1 MTIEDNTLHGVL
13 VICFVLLVFV
23 VGLSV
28 LTYGAEGPA
37 TTDEFVEVVKEEYGK
52 IEDLTASVEMLG
64 TDPSLTLKLWAITDT
79 RLLRL
84 EYLEPPQMKGQ
95 FFLLKE
101 NFLYQYMPAR
111 DLVIKKDL
119 TQENIPIKA
128 ANLTP
133 DYLLE
138 LIGSE
143 ELEIRL
149 IGRPLELTFP
159 NLKDAADLPQNTC
172 PVDPFYTDG
181 LSIYTKS
188 LSENYVLE
196 IVPTVEKYQ
205 FARQII
211 VFDPEDYL
219 PVDLLTYLPDDP
231 TDPIRTKVLSSE
243 VNVHFPRDEV
253 VELPQGAEVIS
264 G

>member
-1 MTIEDNTLHGVL
+1 MNNNVL
-13 VICFVLLVFV
+13 YAGLFFCLFSLL
-23 VGLSV
+23 
-28 LTYGAEGPA
+28 LTVAPGELVCGAGEPT
-37 TTDEFVEVVKEEYGK
+37 TTDEFVEAVKEEYGK
-52 IEDLTASVEMLG
+52 IEDLTASVRTLG
-64 TDPSLTLKLWAITDT
+64 TDPPLTLKLWAITDT

-84 EYLEPPQMKGQ
+84 EYLEPAEMRGQ
-95 FFLLKE
+95 FFLFRE

-111 DLVIKKDL
+111 DIVIKKDL
-119 TQENIPIKA
+119 SQENIPVEA

-138 LIGSE
+138 LINSE
-143 ELEIRL
+143 ELEVKL
-149 IGRPLELTFP
+149 IGRPLDLKFP
-159 NLKDAADLPQNTC
+159 NIEMDGELPDNTC
-172 PVDPFYTDG
+172 PVDPFSADG
-181 LSIYTKS
+181 LFIYENS
-188 LSENYVLE
+188 LLENYVLE
-196 IVPTVEKYQ
+196 IVPTVDKYQ

-243 VNVHFPRDEV
+243 VNVNFSRDEI
-253 VELPQGAEVIS
+253 VELPKGAEVIS